1 MRRQQQHEEEEEDAA
16 AAERRRRRRCGG
28 NSNRKNKKTVRR
40 QQQQHE
46 EEEDAAA
53 AAAGRRKQQP
63 ADAQP
68 ANLRARAQMSVLLR
82 ADAAHPAVAEV
93 VKPQSAARSKREAR
107 SGKHEHPKQ
116 QQESR

>member
-1 MRRQQQHEEEEEDAA
+1 MRRQQQHEEEEDAA
-16 AAERRRRRRCGG
+16 AAERRRRCGG
-28 NSNRKNKKTVRR
+28 SNNRKNKKTVRR

-68 ANLRARAQMSVLLR
+68 ANLRARAQMGVLLR
-82 ADAAHPAVAEV
+82 ADAAHLAVAEV
-93 VKPQSAARSKREAR
+93 VKPQSAARSTTRIPVVE
-107 SGKHEHPKQ
+107 GQHTIGHNIV
-116 QQESR
+116 